1 MIRSALSVV
10 VMSAMLASTS
20 ALAEPVR
27 VTVDS
32 GVLVGELKN
41 GVRSFQGIPYAKPP
55 VGALRWPPPQK

>member
-32 GVLVGELKN
+32 GVLVGELN
-41 GVRSFQGIPYAKPP
+41 SLRLATTQRVSARSSK
-55 VGALRWPPPQK
+55 W